1 MILVLVLANRITI
14 DKRLYITLW
23 TTVLCVCV
31 VCLFVWV
38 CVCLYVCGFIYLCVC
53 VSMYLPACAFA
64 YLCLRV
70 YAVTIV
76 SLYEIKLKQSEANHA
91 VSTSSKTLFEQ
102 LSQNL
107 VQLAVWSLGKGR
119 MQKTSQMV
127 VWQWKR
133 KESLGL
139 IITGCWLSKKLK
151 EICNTEVLTWF
162 QKL

>member
-91 VSTSSKTLFEQ
+91 KFQ
-102 LSQNL
+102 LPVKPCLNNW
-107 VQLAVWSLGKGR
+107 A
-119 MQKTSQMV
+119 KTSCSQQCE
-127 VWQWKR
+127 VWEKEECR
-133 KESLGL
+133 KHHKWWSGNEKE
-139 IITGCWLSKKLK
+139 KK
-151 EICNTEVLTWF
+151 VWV
-162 QKL
+162 

>member
-1 MILVLVLANRITI
+1 MCMCGVFVCMSMCMFVCVWVYLFM
-14 DKRLYITLW
+14 
-23 TTVLCVCV
+23 CVCV
-31 VCLFVWV
+31 
-38 CVCLYVCGFIYLCVC
+38 YVFACMCVC
-53 VSMYLPACAFA
+53 VSMLACVRGYNSVF
-64 YLCLRV
+64 V
-70 YAVTIV
+70 WDKTKAVG
-76 SLYEIKLKQSEANHA
+76 SKSRK
-91 VSTSSKTLFEQ
+91 VSTSSNTLFEQ